1 MPIMCWGRDAGNM
14 TTMTSSAPAPTA
26 APASSPAP
34 TSAPRQRAW
43 YWRLWAGTPKDLLF
57 LFIAFP
63 IGATTF
69 GVSIGLFSAAAGTI
83 ATFFL
88 GVIFLVGA
96 LYLSRGA
103 GTLELSL
110 LQWIGRPVIRRPDW
124 NDRTAKTGFLG
135 WLRSLFGNGHYWLYL
150 LWTMIVNFIVTT
162 VSFTIAVTWFATVL
176 GGLTGWIWMGFIP
189 NNDRDFFVSSWL
201 AERMGL
207 LLVDPL
213 LVDTLLWVVVGIIF
227 TATLPF
233 VLRGLTWMH
242 WGVARGLLSSFRAD
256 ALEKEV
262 ATLSESRTAAVAAEG
277 TALRRLERDIHDGPQ
292 QRLVRLQM
300 DLAAAER
307 QLDTDPDAA
316 RRLLEEA
323 RQMSKDALEELR
335 ALSRGFAP
343 PILLDRGLVAALESL
358 AVRSAVTVRVVSSLP
373 AGTDLPTE
381 LERNA
386 YFIAAEGLTNAVKH
400 SGATAID
407 LRLDLRRVPE
417 SDETRGLSSESRSGA
432 RIETWLD
439 VTVSDDGRGGA
450 RPKPEHGLAGL
461 QERVLGQGGTLEI
474 SSPKGGPTVVTAH
487 LPVATA
493 G

>member
-1 MPIMCWGRDAGNM
+1 MSTE
-14 TTMTSSAPAPTA
+14 TTTPPTA
-26 APASSPAP
+26 KQTAL
-34 TSAPRQRAW
+34 
-43 YWRLWAGTPKDLLF
+43 YWRLWAGAPKELLF

-63 IGATTF
+63 IGTVMFA
-69 GVSIGLFSAAAGTI
+69 VSIGLISAAAGTI

-88 GVIFLVGA
+88 GVLFLVGA
-96 LYLSRGA
+96 LYQARGA
-103 GTLELSL
+103 GTLELAL
-110 LQWIGRPVIRRPDW
+110 LRWVGRPNIPRPDW

-135 WLRSLFGNGHYWLYL
+135 WLKALFANGHYWLYL
-150 LWTMIVNFIVTT
+150 VWTALVNFVVTT
-162 VSFTIAVTWFATVL
+162 ISFTIAIVWFSIAL
-176 GGLTGWIWMGFIP
+176 GGVTGWIWMRYTSEG
-189 NNDRDFFVSSWL
+189 DRDFFVSRWL
-201 AERMGL
+201 AERVFGWNL
-207 LLVDPL
+207 NYDPQVL
-213 LVDTLLWVVVGIIF
+213 DVVLWLVVGLIF
-227 TATLPF
+227 AVTLPF
-233 VLRGLTWMH
+233 VTRGLTWMH
-242 WGVARGLLSSFRAD
+242 WGVARGLLGAFRTD

-262 ATLSESRTAAVAAEG
+262 ATLTESRSAAVAAEG

-300 DLAAAER
+300 DIAAAER

-323 RQMSKDALEELR
+323 RQQSKDALEELR

-358 AVRSAVTVRVVSSLP
+358 AVRSAVTVRVVSSVP
-373 AGTDLPTE
+373 AGTELPTE

-407 LRLDLRRVPE
+407 LRIDVRRIPE
-417 SDETRGLSSESRSGA
+417 SE
-432 RIETWLD
+432 ETWLD
-439 VTVSDDGRGGA
+439 ISVTDDGRGGA
-450 RPKPEHGLAGL
+450 KPVAGHGLAGL
-461 QERVLGQGGTLEI
+461 QERVLGQGGTLDI

-487 LPVATA
+487 LPITRESSTLA

>member
-1 MPIMCWGRDAGNM
+1 MPSERSRRDAGNM
-14 TTMTSSAPAPTA
+14 TTMTSEAAVPAAAPT
-26 APASSPAP
+26 
-34 TSAPRQRAW
+34 RRAL
-43 YWRLWAGTPKDLLF
+43 YWRLWAGVPKDLLF
-57 LFIAFP
+57 LLIAFP
-63 IGATTF
+63 IGVTTF
-69 GVSIGLFSAAAGTI
+69 AISIGLFSAAAGTI

-96 LYLSRGA
+96 LYFARGA
-103 GTLELSL
+103 GYVEVSL
-110 LQWIGRPVIRRPDW
+110 LQWIGRPAIRRPDW

-135 WLRSLFGNGHYWLYL
+135 WLRSLFGNSHYWLYL

-162 VSFTIAVTWFATVL
+162 ISFTIAITWFATAV
-176 GGLTGWIWMGFIP
+176 GGITGWIWMGFVP
-189 NNDRDFFVSSWL
+189 NGDRDFFVSSWI
-201 AERMGL
+201 AERLGFL
-207 LLVDPL
+207 LLDPP
-213 LVDTLLWVVVGIIF
+213 LVDTLLWLVVGVIF

-242 WGVARGLLSSFRAD
+242 WGVARGLLSTFRAD

-407 LRLDLRRVPE
+407 LRIDLRRVP
-417 SDETRGLSSESRSGA
+417 DTA
-432 RIETWLD
+432 TTWLD

-450 RPKPEHGLAGL
+450 KPKPGHGLAGL

-474 SSPKGGPTVVTAH
+474 ASPSGGPTVVSAH
-487 LPVATA
+487 LPITSPAAAPTTA